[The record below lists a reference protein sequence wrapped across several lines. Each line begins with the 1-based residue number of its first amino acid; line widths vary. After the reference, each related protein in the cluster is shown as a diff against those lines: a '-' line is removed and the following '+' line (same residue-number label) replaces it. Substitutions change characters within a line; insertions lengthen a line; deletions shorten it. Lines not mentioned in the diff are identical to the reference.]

1 MSNIDHIN
9 EICANIFC
17 LNIQKPESPKPYRR
31 HDYNITTKNKQD
43 KINNKNK
50 KKKKIIN
57 ISHTDNAIQ

>member
-50 KKKKIIN
+50 KKKNYKY
-57 ISHTDNAIQ
+57 